1 MSTASRFLSFI
12 APRSRFL
19 AKQSR
24 PRAFDNNAAEY
35 DGMLCVDTV
44 LRMPGADPAGDA
56 DDLLANQE
64 FSLDDHA
71 ETDAEYEITTGVAM
85 YSLHSFSANNLE
97 YDSEMRND
105 AAADWLHARGYYQLD
120 GGN

>member
-1 MSTASRFLSFI
+1 MPTASRFLSFV
-12 APRSRFL
+12 APRTTTFL
-19 AKQSR
+19 LKQSR

-35 DGMLCVDTV
+35 DGLLCVDTV

-64 FSLDDHA
+64 FSIDDHA
-71 ETDAEYEITTGVAM
+71 ETDAEYELTDKGAV

-97 YDSEMRND
+97 YDNDMRND
-105 AAADWLHARGYYQLD
+105 AAAGWLRERGFCQLD
-120 GGN
+120 GN